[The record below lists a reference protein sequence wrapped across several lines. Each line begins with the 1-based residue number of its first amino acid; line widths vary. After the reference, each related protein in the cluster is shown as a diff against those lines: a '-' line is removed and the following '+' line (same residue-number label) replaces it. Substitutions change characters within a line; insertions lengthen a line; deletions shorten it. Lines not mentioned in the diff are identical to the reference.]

1 MLRKIFSLTALCL
14 GLAAVSFAGNPKSET
29 KDANAAETK
38 LQADPQWFHFVGNA
52 ASPSDLNNPA
62 KYMPSDA
69 PECESQTLQY
79 RCDILAEPS
88 TSNVNQPNL
97 STITAERK
105 RSTAT
110 E

>member
-1 MLRKIFSLTALCL
+1 MKKLLIIPALAL
-14 GLAAVSFAGNPKSET
+14 SVVAFAGSPKTEN
-29 KDANAAETK
+29 KAAAETK

-52 ASPSDLNNPA
+52 ASPSDLNNPS